1 MNIKASRIMMATND
15 DLMMIRLT
23 SLPEKF
29 SLRDE
34 IRKILLI
41 GLISAISAS
50 VQSEIDLMNM
60 SIN

>member
-50 VQSEIDLMNM
+50 VQSEIDLMSM